1 MKTRREIISSIM
13 ASVGLPLIT
22 KAVPIRSLLGA
33 EGNSI
38 INDSEKTISA
48 ASYVQEGLYAQF
60 DGIENVGYGV
70 HDSDSTIWINLKGGL
85 KIKNAYFGESYA
97 SPKATL
103 WTEDSRT
110 EFIIN
115 SDFTLHCCLVTCP
128 FRWYNWT
135 MIGIGTSAGL
145 QKGICF
151 SGMDGNRGSGSVCYR
166 SAYSGTIHNQI
177 HTNVGTS
184 QFCTID
190 ILFSYLPKTY
200 SVYLDGNYIGEST
213 ILEENWNLDGVA
225 NHIGCQFSRF
235 DDIGNFKIHDILYY
249 KRKLTDDEISYN
261 NLLDIYRFLK
271 EG

>member
-48 ASYVQEGLYAQF
+48 ASYVQEGLYAQW
-60 DGIENVGYGV
+60 DGIENAGYGV
-70 HDSDSTIWINLKGGL
+70 HDPSATIWINLKGGI
-85 KIKNAYFGESYA
+85 KIINASFGESYA
-97 SPKATL
+97 SPKKTL
-103 WTEDSRT
+103 WTEDSST

-115 SDFTLHCCLVTCP
+115 SDFTLHGCLVTCP

-135 MIGIGTSAGL
+135 MLGIGTSAGL

-151 SGMDGNRGSGSVCYR
+151 SGMDGSRGSGSVCYR
-166 SAYSGTIHNQI
+166 SAYSGAIHNQI
-177 HTNVGTS
+177 NTYVGTS

-190 ILFSYLPKTY
+190 ILFEHSSKTY
-200 SVYLDGNYIGEST
+200 SVCLDGKYVGEST

-225 NHIGCQFSRF
+225 NHIGCQFSNYNDLGDFR
-235 DDIGNFKIHDILYY
+235 IHDILYY
-249 KRKLTDDEISYN
+249 KRTLTEEEIAYN
-261 NLLDIYRFLK
+261 NLLDRYRFLK